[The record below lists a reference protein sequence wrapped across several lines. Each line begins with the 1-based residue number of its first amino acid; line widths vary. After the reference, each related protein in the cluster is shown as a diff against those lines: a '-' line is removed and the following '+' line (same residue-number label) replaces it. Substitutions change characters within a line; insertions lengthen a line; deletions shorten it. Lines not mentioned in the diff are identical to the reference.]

1 MVNINHRI
9 GILVPL
15 ENVFKAISTEVGIA
29 KWWTESTSLETD
41 NQVRAR
47 FLNFEGI
54 ELGSMKFEIFKTS
67 ETEVKWTFLEGPE
80 EWIGTDVIFD
90 LKKEGEY
97 AILLFS
103 HSNWKEEVEF
113 KSHCSMKWAIFLL
126 SLKQYTETG
135 KGNPSPEDFKIDNWN

>member
-1 MVNINHRI
+1 MVSINHRI
-9 GILVPL
+9 GIKAPL

-80 EWIGTDVIFD
+80 EWIGSDVIFD
-90 LKKEGEY
+90 LKKEGDY
-97 AILLFS
+97 TILLFS

-113 KSHCSMKWAIFLL
+113 KAHCSMKWAIFLL